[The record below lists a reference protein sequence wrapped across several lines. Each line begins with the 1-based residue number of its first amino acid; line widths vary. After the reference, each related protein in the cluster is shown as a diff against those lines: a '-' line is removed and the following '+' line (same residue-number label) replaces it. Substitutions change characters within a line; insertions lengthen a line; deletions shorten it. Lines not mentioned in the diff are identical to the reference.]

1 MPIRMA
7 FAIALVLTAW
17 ALCQESQPAGR
28 DADNPAAA
36 SGEIEKLIKDLGDDR
51 WSVRDAATRRLRE
64 IGKPAVHA
72 LQQAVMSPDL
82 EVKFRAKS
90 LLNSINRIAPDELA
104 AERREIQKAFRDAN
118 YPAAIRTARRVV
130 SYENAETLDWLW
142 FGHACQLGGQWS
154 DAVRAYRKVVECI
167 DEDIREGVRDAPA
180 NAVPARIGPPG
191 VGGGPIVVIGPVA
204 PPGPITLSAREIKDL
219 INQRSGLMLWI
230 ARMQASELKD
240 PAAAAKTLA
249 EALDYLESSK
259 TEIDYIW
266 LEIVKA
272 RPLFLHR
279 AGDVAGALAAWKQSV
294 ATRGKSKYDYTGSQR
309 VDVEVIYK
317 ALCTL
322 PARQPR
328 PDVPWILFFDEE
340 KPMWKIDLDD
350 ANMLTRSYQAGG
362 YNYFALAPPRDK
374 EFASIEFACDIEQR
388 NARFGGQFRCFVLAD
403 GRADQELEL
412 GYIGW
417 PHKDSGRAV
426 VTKSFDVPPGACLVH
441 IRVGTVEE
449 FRVRSVSAKAMF
461 RPATKNPAPILA
473 DASIQTEFHPAGCR
487 ATWGTLVLQD
497 GHPYHGLS
505 PASNALKV
513 LVPGRRD
520 PVEIPLTVQAGR
532 RYGAFFNVDSPF
544 QCRQLDLVL
553 SDRHSAYPSRLSIQ
567 RLDPNGYIA
576 IWCGSSDKLMAARS
590 DDLIAWTNPEP
601 LPLNSVF
608 NNIEPATYR
617 APDGTIYLAYFS
629 NRLSSHVT
637 NTSGYH
643 LWLTSTRDGRKW
655 APLRRVEKGPMEG
668 QPPTAPCMLTGPDGK
683 QWLFWR
689 DMAGSGKTLDEV
701 AELANIQVAN
711 RTVNG
716 RTVNLWNVNVVLD
729 DQKRFHMVCDDF
741 GDAICHLS
749 STDGWSWTQ
758 PQRLVVK
765 TKDPGPDVH
774 DAQLILS
781 GDKAALI
788 YSGSLVAPVSFEA
801 GVASVGEAVKI
812 TGVYSHLGGATAFRR
827 GEEVFF
833 VAGGETT
840 CLLRANLK
848 DLLVPSTNK

>member
-1 MPIRMA
+1 MA
-7 FAIALVLTAW
+7 FAIGLILTAW

-28 DADNPAAA
+28 GADNPAAA
-36 SGEIEKLIKDLGDDR
+36 PGEIEKLIKDLGDDR
-51 WSVRDAATRRLRE
+51 WQVRDTASRRLGE
-64 IGKPAVHA
+64 IGRPTVHA

-90 LLNSINRIAPDELA
+90 LLNSINRLEPDEFA
-104 AERREIQKAFRDAN
+104 GRRAEIQKAFRDAN

-204 PPGPITLSAREIKDL
+204 PPGPIPLSPREIKEL

-249 EALDYLESSK
+249 EALAYLEASK
-259 TEIDYIW
+259 TEIDYLW

-272 RPLFLHR
+272 RPLLLHQ
-279 AGDVAGALAAWKQSV
+279 AGDVAGAMVAWKQSV
-294 ATRGKSKYDYTGSQR
+294 ATRSNSRHDFPDSRR
-309 VDVEVIYK
+309 VDVELIYK

-328 PDVPWILFFDEE
+328 PDVPWILFFDED
-340 KPMWKIDLDD
+340 KPTWKIDLDD
-350 ANMLTRSYQAGG
+350 ANTLTRSYQTGT
-362 YNYFALAPPRDK
+362 YNYFALAPPRGK
-374 EFASIEFACDIEQR
+374 EFASIEFACDIEQSSVR
-388 NARFGGQFRCFVLAD
+388 LGGQFRCFLYANEQTD
-403 GRADQELEL
+403 TWTTL
-412 GYIGW
+412 GEIGW
-417 PHKDSGRAV
+417 PGKEPGRAV
-426 VTKSFDVPPGACLVH
+426 VAKSFNIPAGAGLVH
-441 IRVGTVEE
+441 
-449 FRVRSVSAKAMF
+449 FRVCNIKELTVHSVSAKATL
-461 RPATKNPAPILA
+461 RPATKDPAPILS
-473 DASIQTEFHPAGCR
+473 DASIQAEFHPANCH

-497 GHPYHGLS
+497 GRAYHGLR

-513 LVPGRRD
+513 MVPGRKD

-553 SDRHSAYPSRLSIQ
+553 SDSGATSRLSIQ
-567 RLDPNGYIA
+567 RLDPHGYIA
-576 IWCGSSDKLMAARS
+576 IWCGSGHRLMAARS
-590 DDLIAWTNPEP
+590 TDLVTWTTPQP
-601 LPLNSVF
+601 LPFNSVF
-608 NNIEPATYR
+608 DNIEPATYR

-629 NRLSSHVT
+629 NRLSPHVT

-689 DMAGSGKTLDEV
+689 DMAGSGKTLDEI
-701 AELANIQVAN
+701 AELTQIQVAN

-716 RTVNLWNVNVVLD
+716 ITVNLWNVNVVLD

-801 GVASVGEAVKI
+801 GKVSVGEAVKF
-812 TGVYSHLGGATAFRR
+812 TGVYSYLGGATAFRR

-833 VAGGETT
+833 VAGSETT

>member
-1 MPIRMA
+1 MA
-7 FAIALVLTAW
+7 FAIALVLTAS
-17 ALCQESQPAGR
+17 AVGQETRPVGTGETAVMQ
-28 DADNPAAA
+28 
-36 SGEIEKLIKDLGDDR
+36 GEIEKLIKDLGDDR

-64 IGKPAVHA
+64 IGRPAVHA

-82 EVKFRAKS
+82 EVKVRAKLVLS
-90 LLNSINRIAPDELA
+90 TINRIAPDELA

-118 YPAAIRTARRVV
+118 YPAAVRIVRRVV
-130 SYENAETLDWLW
+130 SYENAEALDWLW

-154 DAVRAYRKVVECI
+154 DAVRAYRKVVESI
-167 DEDIREGVRDAPA
+167 DEDISEGAKPAPA
-180 NAVPARIGPPG
+180 IAVPVRIGPPG
-191 VGGGPIVVIGPVA
+191 AGGGRIGRIIA
-204 PPGPITLSAREIKDL
+204 GGSILSAREIKEF

-249 EALDYLESSK
+249 EALDYLEASK
-259 TEIDYIW
+259 TEIDDIW
-266 LEIVKA
+266 QRIAKA
-272 RPLFLHR
+272 RPLLLHQ
-279 AGDVAGALAAWKQSV
+279 AGDVAGALAAWKQSI
-294 ATRGKSKYDYTGSQR
+294 ATRSESKYDYVGGPR
-309 VDVEVIYK
+309 VDAELIYK
-317 ALCTL
+317 ALCAL
-322 PARQPR
+322 PAQKPW
-328 PDVPWILFFDEE
+328 PDVPWILFFEE
-340 KPMWKIDLDD
+340 DKPTWKLDLDNAD
-350 ANMLTRSYQAGG
+350 TLLRSYRVST
-362 YNYFALAPPRDK
+362 YDSFALAPPRGR

-403 GRADQELEL
+403 GQVGKEFGL
-412 GYIGW
+412 GDIGW
-417 PHKDSGRAV
+417 PRKNPGREV
-426 VTKSFDVPPGACLVH
+426 VTKSLDIPPGAGLVH
-441 IRVGTVEE
+441 ICVGDGKE
-449 FRVRSVSAKAMF
+449 FKVHSISAKASF
-461 RPATKNPAPILA
+461 RPVTKDPAPILS
-473 DASIQTEFHPAGCR
+473 DASIQAEFHPGVCR
-487 ATWGTLVLQD
+487 AAWGSLTLRD
-497 GHPYHGLS
+497 GHAYHGLS
-505 PASNALKV
+505 PASNVLKI
-513 LVPGRRD
+513 LVPGRAD
-520 PVEIPLTVQAGR
+520 PVEIPLTVKAGR

-544 QCRQLDLVL
+544 QCRPLDLVL
-553 SDRHSAYPSRLSIQ
+553 LDRHSAYPSRLSIQ

-576 IWCGSSDKLMAARS
+576 IWCGSGDKLMAARS
-590 DDLIAWTNPEP
+590 ADLIAWTNPEP

-629 NRLSSHVT
+629 NRLSPHVT

-716 RTVNLWNVNVVLD
+716 RKVNLWNVNVVLD

-741 GDAICHLS
+741 GDAICHLN

-765 TKDPGPDVH
+765 TKEPGPDVQ

-801 GVASVGEAVKI
+801 GVASVGEAVLF

-827 GEEVFF
+827 GDEVFL